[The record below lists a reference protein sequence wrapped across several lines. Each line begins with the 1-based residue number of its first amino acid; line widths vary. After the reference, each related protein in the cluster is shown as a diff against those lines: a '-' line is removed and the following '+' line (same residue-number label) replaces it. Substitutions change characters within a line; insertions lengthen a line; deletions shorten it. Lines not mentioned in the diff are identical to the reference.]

1 MKTLIIASQYPLPEI
16 GGNRM
21 RTMNFVRYFKQYGTV
36 DLAWYQDGAE
46 PPEGEYPFGKQVAII
61 RGDGPASALPLREQC
76 GRLWPGKPWIV
87 CSYSDNNLRQ
97 LRELIEQEQY
107 DRIVCRYAVSAYP
120 LLFLPER
127 LRHRIIIDIDDII
140 SPELYHTVHG
150 TLSGIR
156 SLRSWLDYHCYRRYQ
171 IACARLGTTLVC
183 SAADLQQLAAR
194 APDADIHVVPNV
206 APLLQLPRSYQWDG
220 FKQLK
225 TLLFVGNLA
234 YPPNLDGLR
243 WFIETI
249 LPEATV
255 RFPGLKL
262 LIAGKEP
269 VPWLRDLCSRY
280 EQLELIETPE
290 TIIPLYERCGAVIVP
305 LLSGGGT
312 RIKILEAGLA
322 KRPVLSTPLGAFGL
336 DLKDRHSVLTFE
348 TCERFL
354 EQLAWLSDHQQ
365 YRSLTNALQQLVT
378 EHFSVAAFNC
388 AVEQAISPQ
397 LPSLP
402 GAPVAGLVS
411 VIVPVYNRAALVSKT
426 LDSILAQTW
435 QGLEIIAVNDG
446 SSDNSLAVLQRYA
459 AKYPGVVRV
468 IDQPNSGQV
477 KARNA
482 GIRQARGSFI
492 AFLDSDDTWAPE
504 KLALQLPLFRSGI
517 GLVYCGI
524 NEVSTEHRLIK
535 TVPCETGMRG
545 GIYPQLLI
553 RNRMTGGSVVV
564 TRQAL
569 ERVGLFDE
577 TLQAAENWDLWIR
590 IAKEFQV
597 DYINR
602 PLVNYLRHPGN
613 LSSNPERMSQS
624 VRSILKKHL
633 TPARRNKE
641 AFSVYH
647 EAHALF
653 HYNLGVSRFSAERY
667 LQAMRAFLLCW
678 SHRPFYRDSV
688 QRMLRSLLGS
698 RLNRWLSCA
707 KNKCRLLLTKE
718 RHDPASC

>member
-21 RTMNFVRYFKQYGTV
+21 RTMNFVRHFEQFGTV
-36 DLAWYQDGAE
+36 DLAWYQDNGE
-46 PPEGEYPFGKQVAII
+46 PPEGDYPFGTQVAII
-61 RGDGPASALPLREQC
+61 RGNGPVSALPIREQC

-87 CSYSDNNLRQ
+87 CCYSDNNLRQ

-107 DRIVCRYAVSAYP
+107 DRILCRYAVSAYP

-127 LRHRIIIDIDDII
+127 LRHRVIIDIDDII
-140 SPELYHTVHG
+140 TPELYQAVHG

-183 SAADLQQLAAR
+183 SAADQQQLAAR

-206 APLLQLPRSYQWDG
+206 APLLQLPTSYQGDG
-220 FKQLK
+220 FEHLK

-234 YPPNLDGLR
+234 YPPNLDGLK

-249 LPEATV
+249 LPAATAS
-255 RFPGLKL
+255 FPGLKL
-262 LIAGKEP
+262 VIAGKEP
-269 VPWLRDLCSRY
+269 VPWLREVCSRH
-280 EQLELIETPE
+280 EHLELIETPASL
-290 TIIPLYERCGAVIVP
+290 IPLYERCGAVIVP

-322 KRPVLSTPLGAFGL
+322 RRPVLATPLGAYGL
-336 DLKDRHSVLTFE
+336 ELQDRHTVLSFE
-348 TCERFL
+348 TAGRFL
-354 EQLAWLSDHQQ
+354 EQFSWLSDHQQ
-365 YRSLTNALQQLVT
+365 YLSLTNALQHLVT
-378 EHFSVAAFNC
+378 ERFSITAFNR

-397 LPSLP
+397 LPHLP
-402 GAPVAGLVS
+402 GAPVPGLVS
-411 VIVPVYNRAALVSKT
+411 VIVPVYNRASLVSKT

-435 QGLEIIAVNDG
+435 QGLEIITVNDG

-468 IDQPNSGQV
+468 VDQPNSGQV

-504 KLALQLPLFRSGI
+504 KLALQLPLFRNGV

-524 NEVSTEHRLIK
+524 NEVSTEHTLIK

-545 GIYPQLLI
+545 DIHRQLLI
-553 RNRMTGGSVVV
+553 RNRMTGGTVVV

-590 IAKEFQV
+590 IAQEFQV
-597 DYINR
+597 DYVNR

-613 LSSNPERMSQS
+613 LSGDPERMSQA

-633 TPARRNKE
+633 ASARHSKE
-641 AFSVYH
+641 AVSVYH

-678 SHRPFYRDSV
+678 LHRPFYRDSG

-698 RLNRWLSCA
+698 RLNRWLSCTKA
-707 KNKCRLLLTKE
+707 KCLQLLTKE